1 MNRIVIFALTMLVL
15 ASCSSMLLE
24 QEAHESI
31 PNEESSLPMT
41 KSGMV
46 KEADYDQSAVRY
58 YFQTNRRILLMRHVE
73 YRDSA
78 YVQTLSE
85 DEMRAFGIT
94 NEQKEFG
101 NRYVVELNQINK
113 HR

>member
-1 MNRIVIFALTMLVL
+1 MKRIIIFAFSMLLLV
-15 ASCSSMLLE
+15 SCSSLLLE
-24 QEAHESI
+24 PEAHENVL
-31 PNEESSLPMT
+31 NEEGLPMT
-41 KSGMV
+41 KSGAM
-46 KEADYDQSAVRY
+46 KAADYDQSAVRY

-101 NRYVVELNQINK
+101 NRYVVELNQLNK
-113 HR
+113 NR

>member
-1 MNRIVIFALTMLVL
+1 MNKIVIFVFSMLLLT
-15 ASCSSMLLE
+15 SCSSLLLE
-24 QEAHESI
+24 PEAHESI
-31 PNEESSLPMT
+31 PNEEGIPMT
-41 KSGMV
+41 KSGAM
-46 KEADYDQSAVRY
+46 KGPGYDLSAVRY
-58 YFQTNRRILLMRHVE
+58 YFQTNRRILLMHHVE

-101 NRYVVELNQINK
+101 NRYVLELNQLNK
-113 HR
+113 NR

>member
-31 PNEESSLPMT
+31 PNEESLPMT

-46 KEADYDQSAVRY
+46 KEADYDQSAVQY
-58 YFQTNRRILLMRHVE
+58 YFQTNRRVLLIHHVE
-73 YRDSA
+73 YKDST

-85 DEMRAFGIT
+85 DEMAAFGIT
-94 NEQKEFG
+94 DGQKEFG
-101 NRYVVELNQINK
+101 SRYVVELNQLNK
-113 HR
+113 NR

>member
-31 PNEESSLPMT
+31 PNEESLPMT